1 MSSNLHFFPQ
11 NYNEARQKFLGLIG
25 AFNCP
30 KLLES
35 WKVPS
40 RTDDDLVVDAAY
52 FPPSEKPDKLFII
65 ISGTHGLEAYAG
77 HAIQAMF
84 LKEIFPNLDRSTSG
98 FLVVHSLN
106 PWGFKHH
113 RRGTENEVNLN
124 RNCSANDDL
133 YKTKNDESVRLSDKY
148 VPKKP
153 VDSLKSY
160 FLQNMR
166 QDGGRLKI
174 GDQSFDEIIK
184 SVGMGQYSS
193 PSGLE
198 FGGFGPE
205 PQIAKL
211 RDKLKELIPQFKDI
225 VLFDL
230 HTGLGHR
237 ARLHLLTGDTEG
249 SVDPAFFKELFHV
262 EVDRDV
268 YELTP
273 ADDEGFYST
282 YGATNNMFPEI
293 AKAPQRVAAL
303 TMEFGTLGHSIPE
316 QIEGLNQWLLEH
328 QGGLYGYATPELEKI
343 VKKNYLEKFFPSDL
357 SWRDKVVVAARE
369 LFLRVFRRAHLL
381 K

>member
-1 MSSNLHFFPQ
+1 MSSHLHFFPQ
-11 NYNEARQKFLGLIG
+11 NYKDARQKFLNLVG
-25 AFNCP
+25 ALDCP
-30 KLLES
+30 KTLES
-35 WKVPS
+35 WTVPS
-40 RTDDDLVVDAAY
+40 RTDGDLAVDAVY
-52 FPPSEKPDKLFII
+52 FPPSRKPEKLFVI

-84 LKEIFPNLDRSTSG
+84 LKEIFPRLDRSTSG
-98 FLVVHSLN
+98 LFIVHSLN

-124 RNCSANDDL
+124 RNCSAGDEL
-133 YKTKNDESVRLSDKY
+133 YKIKNEESVRLSDKY

-166 QDGGRLKI
+166 QEGGRLKI

-184 SVGMGQYSS
+184 AVGMGQYSS

-237 ARLHLLTGDTEG
+237 ARLHLLTGDTER
-249 SVDPAFFKELFHV
+249 SVDEGFFKELFHV
-262 EVDRDV
+262 EADRDV
-268 YELTP
+268 YEFTP
-273 ADDEGFYST
+273 AQDEGFYST

-293 AKAPQRVAAL
+293 AKTSQRVAAL
-303 TMEFGTLGHSIPE
+303 TMEFGTLGHSIAE

-328 QGGLYGYATPELEKI
+328 QGALYGYATPELEKT
-343 VKKNYLEKFFPSDL
+343 VKQNYLEKFFPNDPN
-357 SWRDKVVVAARE
+357 WKDKVVIAAQE
-369 LFLRVFRRAHLL
+369 LFLRVFRRARLL

>member
-11 NYNEARQKFLGLIG
+11 NYNEARQKFLSLIG
-25 AFNCP
+25 TLDCP
-30 KLLES
+30 KSLES

-40 RTDDDLVVDAAY
+40 RTDADLAVDVAY
-52 FPPSEKPDKLFII
+52 FPASAKPDKLFII

-84 LKEIFPNLDRSTSG
+84 LKEIFPKLDRSTSG

-124 RNCSANDDL
+124 RNCSASDDL
-133 YKTKNDESVRLSDKY
+133 YKTKNDESVRLSEKY

-184 SVGMGQYSS
+184 AVGMGQYSV

-230 HTGLGHR
+230 HTGLVHR
-237 ARLHLLTGDTEG
+237 ARLHLLTGDTDG

-262 EVDRDV
+262 EADRDV
-268 YELTP
+268 YEFTP

-293 AKAPQRVAAL
+293 AKPPQRVAAL

-343 VKKNYLEKFFPSDL
+343 VKKNYLEKFFPSDS